1 MLAACRD
8 KRRAAM
14 IWLSAMNVLRFFM
27 LLALVVWIGG
37 IIFFAAVVAPT
48 LFKVLPTH
56 QLAGAVVSRSLGI
69 LHWMGIVCGVVFLVT
84 SMINSYSAS
93 GAAHPFAPRHVLVY
107 VMLALTAISQ
117 FVVSARLLA
126 MRTAMGEIDL
136 VPLTDARRIAFNQ
149 LHVWSTRLESGVLI
163 LGLVVLFLLARR
175 LS

>member
-1 MLAACRD
+1 
-8 KRRAAM
+8 M
-14 IWLSAMNVLRFFM
+14 ILLLAMNVLRFFM

-69 LHWMGIVCGVVFLVT
+69 LHWMGIVCGIVFLVT
-84 SMINSYSAS
+84 SMISSCSAS
-93 GAAHPFAPRHVLVY
+93 GSAHPFAPRHLLAY

-117 FVVSARLLA
+117 FVVSTKLLA

-163 LGLVVLFLLARR
+163 LGLVVLFLVARKV
-175 LS
+175 SY

>member
-1 MLAACRD
+1 MVLL
-8 KRRAAM
+8 
-14 IWLSAMNVLRFFM
+14 WAMNVFRFFM

-37 IIFFAAVVAPT
+37 IIFFATVVAPT

-69 LHWMGIVCGVVFLVT
+69 LHWIGIACGIVFLVT
-84 SMINSYSAS
+84 SMITSYSAR

-107 VMLALTAISQ
+107 VMLVLTAISQ
-117 FVVSARLLA
+117 FVVSAKLLA

-163 LGLVVLFLLARR
+163 LGLIVLFIVARR

>member
-1 MLAACRD
+1 MSL
-8 KRRAAM
+8 
-14 IWLSAMNVLRFFM
+14 LRFFM
-27 LLALVVWIGG
+27 LLALVIWIGG

-69 LHWMGIVCGVVFLVT
+69 LHWMGIVCGIVFLIT
-84 SMINSYSAS
+84 SMLNSYSAR
-93 GAAHPFAPRHVLVY
+93 GAAHPFAPRHLLVY

-117 FVVSARLLA
+117 FVVSAKLLA

-136 VPLTDARRIAFNQ
+136 VPATDARRIAFNQ
-149 LHVWSTRLESGVLI
+149 LHAWSTRLESGVLI
-163 LGLVVLFLLARR
+163 LGLVVLFLVARR